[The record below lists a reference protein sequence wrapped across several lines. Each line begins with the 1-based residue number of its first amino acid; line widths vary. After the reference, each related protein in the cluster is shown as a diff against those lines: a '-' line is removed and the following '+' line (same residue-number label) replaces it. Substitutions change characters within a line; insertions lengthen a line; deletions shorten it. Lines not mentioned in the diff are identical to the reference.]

1 MARFD
6 YVQGAKSS
14 FIAYVSN
21 DLNLHRTKT
30 ATADAFYEKHV
41 GGLLQPPRADEVA
54 EFPELVRFEFSVKE
68 KTDIVFAGLGWITV
82 TEPGVV
88 AGWAPEGVDVLR
100 RKALI

>member
-1 MARFD
+1 
-6 YVQGAKSS
+6 
-14 FIAYVSN
+14 
-21 DLNLHRTKT
+21 
-30 ATADAFYEKHV
+30 TADAFYEKHV

-88 AGWAPEGVDVLR
+88 AGWAPKGVDVLR
-100 RKALI
+100 RKSLI

>member
-1 MARFD
+1 M
-6 YVQGAKSS
+6 
-14 FIAYVSN
+14 
-21 DLNLHRTKT
+21 
-30 ATADAFYEKHV
+30 
-41 GGLLQPPRADEVA
+41 QPPRADEVA

-100 RKALI
+100 RKH

>member
-1 MARFD
+1 M
-6 YVQGAKSS
+6 
-14 FIAYVSN
+14 
-21 DLNLHRTKT
+21 
-30 ATADAFYEKHV
+30 
-41 GGLLQPPRADEVA
+41 QPPRADEVA

-68 KTDIVFAGLGWITV
+68 KRILCLLVQGWITV